1 MIQARP
7 VDDLAAEWASAAQEQ
22 SQGIER
28 VQTVVSQ
35 MEWGATLASKRL
47 GPRLFS
53 LNPRAGFP
61 YQVSMPSLGR
71 RHFLKT
77 LAVGVGAAP
86 YVAAAAAPPGF
97 FTAAE
102 AALADAL
109 CEQIVPGDQDPGAH
123 DTRGVRFI
131 DRQLM
136 GTYRRHQEDYRQ
148 GLIGVEETSREMSG
162 RAYGELSWDEQ
173 TAVLRALEAGQA
185 KGETWKKQSARA
197 FFNLIREHTLQ
208 GFYGSPRHGGNR
220 NYASYKMLG
229 LDYPQIIGQN
239 RYRP

>member
-1 MIQARP
+1 MKP
-7 VDDLAAEWASAAQEQ
+7 
-22 SQGIER
+22 
-28 VQTVVSQ
+28 
-35 MEWGATLASKRL
+35 
-47 GPRLFS
+47 
-53 LNPRAGFP
+53 
-61 YQVSMPSLGR
+61 LGR

-77 LAVGVGAAP
+77 LTVGVGAAP
-86 YVAAAAAPPGF
+86 YIAAATTAPGSF

-102 AALADAL
+102 AALADAI

-123 DTRGVRFI
+123 DTRVVRFI
-131 DRQLM
+131 DRQLT
-136 GTYRRHQEDYRQ
+136 GAYRRHQEDYRQ
-148 GLIGVEETSREMSG
+148 GLIGVEETSREMYQ
-162 RAYGELSWDEQ
+162 RAFVELGWEEQ
-173 TAVLRALEAGQA
+173 TAVLRALESGQA

-197 FFNLIREHTLQ
+197 FFSLVREHTLQ